1 VPPLS
6 AIVPILA
13 VAALAVAV
21 QAQQV
26 RAEAPVGAIARPG
39 AVADAPDDP
48 GVPVEM
54 FENGNLDRYLRRA
67 KQFLEREDFTQAIAV
82 LQDVIEGRTNEVVV
96 AGDAADATP
105 PTAVAPPKVPDPAQ
119 PVPGNRQAPV
129 PVRKAHDLD
138 ARNSVFSQDG
148 RLYRPVRR
156 LCHEMLAALPNTGL
170 EIYRATHEVAAEEL
184 LQQALADGSLQG
196 LERVGNHYFVTLP
209 AGRAMALLADRLM
222 HEGRYRAAVLV
233 LRDLLDVYP
242 ATLRARVGIDEAWC
256 RFKIALCL
264 ALAGEA
270 EPAREAVVALAG
282 RHPEASLRLLGEL
295 HAVKDLPG
303 DEVFAR
309 HVAAIPGTTTAGPSC
324 VGDAEDP
331 LLPLWQFRFRNPDPY
346 KDPKPANNDRNVIFF
361 DGGVTSAVMPFAGRY
376 GPATWVT
383 FAPAADGAQRA
394 LFLEHYRLRVTEAT
408 SGLLVA
414 QGDGTDEPAAARENH
429 PRVRI
434 AAVDHAM
441 LRPVDDGERRY
452 VLLGHPRASTNSI
465 EPLRASEL
473 VAHDVASDQIA
484 WRSSQWRDGDGGL
497 IDVTFLAAPTVFGE
511 RLLLPALR
519 AGHYSLECLDRRTG
533 RPLWNAMLHAG
544 GSPFFKAPGCPVVV
558 QGGVAFVA
566 SNAGCVAAIDAFTGE
581 LRWIRRYERQDPL
594 RKPGRVKRPRA
605 QDELMGMGYQG
616 QFLQQE
622 LSGFWPNDLA
632 LHRGI
637 VIVAACDTDMLLGL
651 DGATGD
657 PVWMLDAS
665 TRYAPYGRLRTVVGI
680 AGDRLFALSDT
691 HLVAIGAS
699 GGLVEWA
706 RELPTWNGLKNAGRG
721 RGALAAESVLVPGDR
736 EVIVFGFDGTML
748 ARLPLPAFDPSR
760 EPMGG
765 AMNLVAAGPWLAV
778 GRAGGIEVFSSAKA
792 LRALAGAT
800 TDVRRK
806 ADLLARAGAV
816 DDAIAALA
824 AAIRASEGGAARE
837 VLGSDLLGLLRTR
850 AWANAS
856 PGDAAAG
863 LRLLDE
869 HAELLRGPECRLA
882 WHLARVELCSEK
894 GDLRAHEREQNRLY
908 DFMEGKG

>member
-1 VPPLS
+1 VPPLP
-6 AIVPILA
+6 AIVPVLA
-13 VAALAVAV
+13 VAALAVAA

-26 RAEAPVGAIARPG
+26 RAEAPVGAIAKPA
-39 AVADAPDDP
+39 AVADPPDDP

-54 FENGNLDRYLRRA
+54 FENSNLDRYLRRA
-67 KQFLEREDFTQAIAV
+67 KQFLEREDFPQAIEV
-82 LQDVIEGRTNEVVV
+82 LQEVIEGRIDEVVIG
-96 AGDAADATP
+96 GDAPDA
-105 PTAVAPPKVPDPAQ
+105 APPKEPDPAQ
-119 PVPGNRQAPV
+119 PVPGNRQPSV
-129 PVRKAHDLD
+129 PARKPRDLD

-156 LCHEMLAALPNTGL
+156 LCHEMLAALPTTGL

-196 LERVGNHYFVTLP
+196 LEQVSNHYFVTLA

-242 ATLRARVGIDEAWC
+242 ATLRTRVGIDEAWA

-295 HAVKDLPG
+295 HAVKDLPAN
-303 DEVFAR
+303 ELFAR
-309 HVAAIPGTTTAGPSC
+309 DVAPIAGTATAGAPSC
-324 VGDAEDP
+324 VADAEDP

-346 KDPKPANNDRNVIFF
+346 KDPKPANNDRNVFF
-361 DGGVTSAVMPFAGRY
+361 FGDGVTSSVMPFAGRY

-383 FAPAADGAQRA
+383 FAPAADGAPRA
-394 LFLEHYRLRVTEAT
+394 LFLEHYRLRVTDAT
-408 SGLLVA
+408 SGLLMA
-414 QGDGTDEPAAARENH
+414 QGDGNDDPPAARENH

-434 AAVDHAM
+434 AAIDHAM
-441 LRPVDDGERRY
+441 LRPVEDGERHY

-473 VAHDVASDQIA
+473 VAHDTAGGQVV

-511 RLLLPALR
+511 RLLLPAMR

-533 RPLWNAMLHAG
+533 RPQWNAMLHAG
-544 GSPFFKAPGCPVVV
+544 GSTFFKAPGCPVVV

-566 SNAGCVAAIDAFTGE
+566 TNAGCVAAIDAFSGE

-594 RKPGRVKRPRA
+594 RKPGRAKRPKSN
-605 QDELMGMGYQG
+605 DELMGMGYPG

-622 LSGFWPNDLA
+622 LTGFWPNDLL

-657 PVWMLDAS
+657 PLWMLDAS

-680 AGDRLFALSDT
+680 AGDRLFAMSDT

-706 RELPTWNGLKNAGRG
+706 RELPTWNGLKNVGRG
-721 RGALAAESVLVPGDR
+721 RGAMAVDRVLVPGDR
-736 EVIVFGFDGTML
+736 EVIVFGLDGTLL

-760 EPMGG
+760 DPLGG

-792 LRALAGAT
+792 LRALAATT
-800 TDVRRK
+800 TDVARK
-806 ADLLARAGAV
+806 ADLLARAGDV
-816 DDAIAALA
+816 DAAITVLA
-824 AAIRASEGGAARE
+824 AAIRGAADGASRE
-837 VLGSDLLGLLRTR
+837 VLGSALLGLLRTR

-863 LRLLDE
+863 LRVLDE